1 MTNAYAASGVDTE
14 AGDLAVELM
23 KRAVG
28 ATHNDLVMGGLGGF
42 AGMMDVSFLKSY
54 DRRCWHQV
62 CHRSGN

>member
-28 ATHNDLVMGGLGGF
+28 ATHNSLVVGGLGGF
-42 AGMMDVSFLKSY
+42 AGMMDVSFLK
-54 DRRCWHQV
+54 Q
-62 CHRSGN
+62 